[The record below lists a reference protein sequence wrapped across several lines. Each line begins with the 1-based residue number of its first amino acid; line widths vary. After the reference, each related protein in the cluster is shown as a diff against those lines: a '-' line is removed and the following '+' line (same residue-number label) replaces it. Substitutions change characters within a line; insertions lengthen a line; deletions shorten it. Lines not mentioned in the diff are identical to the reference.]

1 MATLAQQRQTI
12 AQGMA
17 ASRAATGGAERQAIG
32 QSLVDERRGAGQRM
46 ADERRG
52 IKEDLNA
59 LEKSPRKN
67 AQLPQLE
74 RRGTRQPAMG
84 VGSWNP
90 NRVPAASGGIASPLV
105 EQPSTREL
113 YDEETLVSIDGL
125 IAFRVRR
132 VKKLHMLDSNNAE
145 VVLEFANVP

>member
-1 MATLAQQRQTI
+1 MATLAQQRQAI
-12 AQGMA
+12 AAGMA
-17 ASRAATGGAERQAIG
+17 ASRAATAEAERRGIG
-32 QSLVDERRGAGQRM
+32 QRLVDERRGV
-46 ADERRG
+46 
-52 IKEDLNA
+52 KEDLNS

-74 RRGTRQPAMG
+74 RRGTRQPATG

-90 NRVPAASGGIASPLV
+90 NRVPAASGGIASPLI

>member
-1 MATLAQQRQTI
+1 MSLADERRAI

-17 ASRAATGGAERQAIG
+17 ASRAATGADERRAIG
-32 QSLVDERRGAGQRM
+32 QRLVN
-46 ADERRG
+46 ERRG

-74 RRGTRQPAMG
+74 RRGTRVPAVG

-90 NRVPAASGGIASPLV
+90 NRVPVTGGGGGGLVSPIEEVSRTLHPARLV
-105 EQPSTREL
+105 WSSDGLVAFSLQRTNEL
-113 YDEETLVSIDGL
+113 VMRDAQGTEETRI
-125 IAFRVRR
+125 
-132 VKKLHMLDSNNAE
+132 
-145 VVLEFANVP
+145 FADAT

>member
-1 MATLAQQRQTI
+1 MSLADERRAI

-17 ASRAATGGAERQAIG
+17 ARRAATGADERRAIG
-32 QSLVDERRGAGQRM
+32 QRLVN
-46 ADERRG
+46 ERRG

-74 RRGTRQPAMG
+74 RRGTRGPAVG

-90 NRVPAASGGIASPLV
+90 NRVPAASGGIASPLI

-132 VKKLHMLDSNNAE
+132 VKKLHMLDSNGAE
-145 VVLEFANVP
+145 VVMEFANVS

>member
-1 MATLAQQRQTI
+1 MSLADERRAI

-17 ASRAATGGAERQAIG
+17 ASRAATGADERRAIG
-32 QSLVDERRGAGQRM
+32 QRLVN
-46 ADERRG
+46 ERRG

-74 RRGTRQPAMG
+74 RRGTRGPAVG

-90 NRVPAASGGIASPLV
+90 NRVPSSGGGGG
-105 EQPSTREL
+105 
-113 YDEETLVSIDGL
+113 LVSPITEVSRTYHPDRLVWSSEGL
-125 IAFRVRR
+125 VAFTRKPTNELLMQDAEGTQETRVF
-132 VKKLHMLDSNNAE
+132 LNA
-145 VVLEFANVP
+145 P

>member
-1 MATLAQQRQTI
+1 MSLADERRAI

-17 ASRAATGGAERQAIG
+17 ARRAATGADERRAIG
-32 QSLVDERRGAGQRM
+32 QRLVN
-46 ADERRG
+46 ERRG

-74 RRGTRQPAMG
+74 RRGTRGPAVG

-105 EQPSTREL
+105 EQAGTREVS
-113 YDEETLVSIDGL
+113 DEVSLVSVDGL
-125 IAFRVRR
+125 IVMRIPRSVTY
-132 VKKLHMLDSNNAE
+132 HMLDANGAE
-145 VVLEFANVP
+145 AVIQTNL

>member
-1 MATLAQQRQTI
+1 MTLADERRGI

-17 ASRAATGGAERQAIG
+17 ASRAATGGAERRATG
-32 QSLVDERRGAGQRM
+32 QSLVDERRGIAQRLV
-46 ADERRG
+46 DERRG

-59 LEKSPRKN
+59 LEKSPRKG

-105 EQPSTREL
+105 EQPGTREL
-113 YDEETLVSIDGL
+113 SGEVSLVSVDGL
-125 IAFRVRR
+125 IVMRVPRS
-132 VKKLHMLDSNNAE
+132 VTYHMLDANGAE
-145 VVLEFANVP
+145 AVIQTNL

>member
-1 MATLAQQRQTI
+1 MTLADERRAI

-17 ASRAATGGAERQAIG
+17 ASRAATGADERRAIG
-32 QSLVDERRGAGQRM
+32 QRLVN
-46 ADERRG
+46 ERRG

-74 RRGTRQPAMG
+74 RRGTRGPAVG

-90 NRVPAASGGIASPLV
+90 NRVPVSGGGLSGPL
-105 EQPSTREL
+105 
-113 YDEETLVSIDGL
+113 EEVSRTYHPQRVVWSADGL
-125 IAFRVRR
+125 VPFLIQRVSQ
-132 VKKLHMLDSNNAE
+132 VTMQNEDAAQVPWS
-145 VVLEFANVP
+145 FADVP

>member
-1 MATLAQQRQTI
+1 MTLADERRAI

-17 ASRAATGGAERQAIG
+17 ASRAATGADERRAIG
-32 QSLVDERRGAGQRM
+32 QRLVN
-46 ADERRG
+46 ERRG

-74 RRGTRQPAMG
+74 RRGTRPAAVG

-90 NRVPAASGGIASPLV
+90 NRVPSSGGGGG
-105 EQPSTREL
+105 
-113 YDEETLVSIDGL
+113 LVSPITEVSRTYHAARVVWSADGL
-125 IAFRVRR
+125 IPLLLRR
-132 VKKLHMLDSNNAE
+132 TNVLIMRDAE
-145 VVLEFANVP
+145 GVEEERRFADAP